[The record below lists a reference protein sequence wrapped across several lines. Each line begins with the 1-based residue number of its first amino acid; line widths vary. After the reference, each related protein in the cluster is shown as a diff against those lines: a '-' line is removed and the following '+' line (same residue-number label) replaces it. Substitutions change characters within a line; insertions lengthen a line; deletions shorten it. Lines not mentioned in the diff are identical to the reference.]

1 MESFDGSIWE
11 PACGEG
17 AIAKVLSA
25 ASEACAFHNRIV
37 HFFQLSKLSIIQT
50 AVVRIIFNDSNK
62 LLASIVD
69 FFHITAY
76 FHLVCVK
83 LGHISRMIRIWA
95 LTDFRR
101 QSLGFRVIYGDFG
114 GNFRHL
120 GSQHHAGQSA
130 AITEATDASIP
141 IAYLFIC
148 RSDNDHSHPT
158 RLPS

>member
-1 MESFDGSIWE
+1 VESFDGSIWE

-83 LGHISRMIRIWA
+83 LSHISRMIRIWA

-120 GSQHHAGQSA
+120 GSQLSTVA
-130 AITEATDASIP
+130 ATEAPRGAVRRDYRGNRRQYPRRVSVHMP
-141 IAYLFIC
+141 LGQ
-148 RSDNDHSHPT
+148 
-158 RLPS
+158 